1 MAYVLD
7 TSFVIDLMRS
17 DGDAVRKAKEL
28 DDRRAMKLLP
38 APTIYEIVAGLLF
51 SRSKSEA
58 AAFQRLAEGFQIA
71 QFDEQAALKAA
82 EIRAELLKTGRV
94 KSHVDTMIA
103 GIAFAAGNILISR
116 DGDFRAIR
124 DVLGLQ
130 LETY

>member
-28 DDRRAMKLLP
+28 DGRRATKLLP
-38 APTIYEIVAGLLF
+38 APTIYEVVAGLLF

-58 AAFQRLAEGFQIA
+58 AAFQRLAEGFHIV
-71 QFDEQAALKAA
+71 QFDELAALKAA

-94 KSHVDTMIA
+94 KSHVDTRIA
-103 GIAFAAGNILISR
+103 CIAFAGGNILISL

-124 DVLGLQ
+124 DGLC
-130 LETY
+130 LR